1 MSTVRFPIPKLNLVY
16 KSCLVQR
23 ILWFVTARWD
33 GTRCGISRSTRRTT
47 WRTSPAGR
55 RRART
60 SWWRTPT
67 SRTCTARPCP
77 WRLRRSRVEA
87 PRYFQFL
94 GKRDGTKISIQPR
107 TNPCIPYKLITFHN
121 FSLSFFVCT
130 LVQGISG
137 QCQTKHNWYL
147 CRKFYNVHIISA
159 FSCFS
164 LWGGCSLLTKW
175 KKSNN
180 NSDTWQTQGRCH
192 LKMSLL
198 NPKELSLTS
207 YR

>member
-1 MSTVRFPIPKLNLVY
+1 MSTVRFPIPKLNLLY
-16 KSCLVQR
+16 KSCLAQR

-55 RRART
+55 RRVRT
-60 SWWRTPT
+60 SWWRTLT
-67 SRTCTARPCP
+67 SRTCTARPRP
-77 WRLRRSRVEA
+77 WRPRRSRVEA
-87 PRYFQFL
+87 PRSFQFL

-130 LVQGISG
+130 VVQGISG

-147 CRKFYNVHIISA
+147 CRKFYNMYILFQPSHASLCEVGALSWQIWRNLIITVT
-159 FSCFS
+159 
-164 LWGGCSLLTKW
+164 LDKHRGGDIW
-175 KKSNN
+175 K
-180 NSDTWQTQGRCH
+180 CH
-192 LKMSLL
+192 C
-198 NPKELSLTS
+198 
-207 YR
+207 